1 MKVLQKQ
8 GKGACRLHWEIEG
21 VVLEGFLEE
30 VRLNQKSEGSQKV
43 CPFKFPL
50 VSERFCSNQD
60 SSLPQGGESKHS
72 SDVQSPV
79 ETFQRG

>member
-1 MKVLQKQ
+1 MLQQQ
-8 GKGACRLHWEIEG
+8 GKGAYRLHWEVEG

-43 CPFKFPL
+43 CPFRFPL

-60 SSLPQGGESKHS
+60 SSLPQGGESKHPS
-72 SDVQSPV
+72 YAQSPV
-79 ETFQRG
+79 TFQRG